1 LFLRGKKTTKLRQG
15 LHNECEV
22 RWLARFTRCFDAHA
36 SMKFACD
43 VSRAPHPSAI
53 SKKTAD
59 GGGRCSRDRRSITA
73 STLLIFAVLFFSGCT
88 VGPKYV
94 RPTTPVPASYKEVN
108 GWKTAQPGASLPK
121 GNWWEVFHDPQLNS
135 LEQQVNVSDQTL
147 KIAQEQFFQ
156 ARSAIAVVRSAEFP
170 SVTAGLQGSRT
181 RQSQNRALFGGN
193 SPVTYS
199 DVQLPIDVS
208 YEPDVW
214 GRVRRSVEAARSEAQ
229 ASAADLAS
237 VDLSLHAELAL
248 DYFELRGLDSQVQLL
263 NSTVVSYQRAL
274 QLTQNRYQG
283 GLSSELDVAQ
293 AQTQLETTRAQAVDV
308 GVARSAYEHAIAV
321 LIGKPSAEFSLQ
333 PLPLAAGPPPVP
345 AGLPSDLLER
355 RPDIAAAERRV
366 QEANAEIGVARA
378 AYFPNILLSASGG
391 FESSNITNLLQGASG
406 FWALAGS
413 AAELVFNGGSR
424 RAISEQARSA
434 YNQSVDQYRQT
445 TLVAFQEVEDNL
457 AALRILESEAKVE
470 DAAVTAAQH
479 SLDLSNTR
487 YKGGV
492 ANYLEVTTAES
503 AALNNQRAAVDIAT
517 RRMAASVLLI
527 KALGGGWSVA
537 QLPRL

>member
-1 LFLRGKKTTKLRQG
+1 MPGSDCGAAALPPFTLRTGAPAG
-15 LHNECEV
+15 
-22 RWLARFTRCFDAHA
+22 
-36 SMKFACD
+36 MKRACD
-43 VSRAPHPSAI
+43 APRAFRASAI
-53 SKKTAD
+53 SATA
-59 GGGRCSRDRRSITA
+59 GGHASCFCGGISTPASI
-73 STLLIFAVLFFSGCT
+73 LLIFAAFFFSGCT

-94 RPTTPVPASYKEVN
+94 RPSTEVPASYKAVN
-108 GWKTAQPGASLPK
+108 GWKTAQPSAAQPK
-121 GNWWEVFHDPQLNS
+121 GNWWEAFEDPALDS
-135 LEQQVNVSDQTL
+135 LEQQVTVSDQTL
-147 KIAQEQFFQ
+147 KIAQEQFLQ
-156 ARSAIAVVRSAEFP
+156 ARAAITIARAPELP
-170 SVTAGLQGSRT
+170 SVTAGLAGSGN
-181 RQSQNRALFGGN
+181 RQSQNRALYGTT

-199 DVQLPIDVS
+199 DVQLPIDAS

-248 DYFELRGLDSQVQLL
+248 DYFDLRGLDSQVQLL
-263 NSTVVSYQRAL
+263 NSTVVSYEKAL

-293 AQTQLETTRAQAVDV
+293 AQTQLETTRADAVDV
-308 GVARSAYEHAIAV
+308 GVQRAAYEHAIAV

-333 PLPLAAGPPPVP
+333 PLPLSAGPPGIPV
-345 AGLPSDLLER
+345 GLPSDLLER

-366 QEANAEIGVARA
+366 EEANAEIGVARA
-378 AYFPNILLSASGG
+378 AYFPSILLSGSGG
-391 FESSNITNLLQGASG
+391 FESSTIANLLQGASG
-406 FWALAGS
+406 FWSLAGS
-413 AAELVFNGGSR
+413 AAELAFDGGLR
-424 RAISEQARSA
+424 HGISERARSA

-457 AALRILESEAKVE
+457 AALRILENEAKVE
-470 DAAVTAAQH
+470 DAAVAAAQH

-517 RRMAASVLLI
+517 RRMTASVLLI
-527 KALGGGWSVA
+527 KALGGGWNVS
-537 QLPRL
+537 QIPKL

>member
-1 LFLRGKKTTKLRQG
+1 
-15 LHNECEV
+15 
-22 RWLARFTRCFDAHA
+22 
-36 SMKFACD
+36 MKFACD
-43 VSRAPHPSAI
+43 ASQAPHASAI

-59 GGGRCSRDRRSITA
+59 GSARCLRESRSATA
-73 STLLIFAVLFFSGCT
+73 LTILILAALLLSGCT

-94 RPTTPVPASYKEVN
+94 RPATEVPASYKEVN
-108 GWKTAQPGASLPK
+108 GWKTAQPSAAQPK
-121 GNWWEVFHDPQLNS
+121 GNWWQAFQDPELDS
-135 LEQQVNVSDQTL
+135 LEQEVTVSDQTL
-147 KIAQEQFFQ
+147 KIAQEQFVQ
-156 ARSAIAVVRSAEFP
+156 ARAAIRVVSSAEFP
-170 SVTAGLQGSRT
+170 SVTAGLAGSRT
-181 RQSQNRALFGGN
+181 RQSENRALFGAA

-199 DVQLPIDVS
+199 DVQLPIDAS

-214 GRVRRSVEAARSEAQ
+214 GRVRRSAEVARSEAQ

-237 VDLSLHAELAL
+237 VDLSVHAELAL

-293 AQTQLETTRAQAVDV
+293 AQTQLESTCAQAVDV
-308 GVARSAYEHAIAV
+308 AVARAAYEHAIAV
-321 LIGKPSAEFSLQ
+321 LIGKPSAEFSLH
-333 PLPLAAGPPPVP
+333 PLPLTVGPPTIPI
-345 AGLPSDLLER
+345 GLPSDLLER

-366 QEANAEIGVARA
+366 EEANAEIGVARA
-378 AYFPNILLSASGG
+378 AYFPSILLSASGG

-406 FWALAGS
+406 FWSLAGS

-457 AALRILESEAKVE
+457 AALRILENEARVE

-527 KALGGGWSVA
+527 KALGGGWNVS
-537 QLPRL
+537 QIPRF